1 MINDKELKELIN
13 GISAAGD
20 FSEIYIENTVST
32 KIKCED
38 DKIENIVSGT
48 DNGAGIRVIKG
59 EETFFGSTNDVSFK
73 GLNAIIGQLTDN
85 KTADGK
91 IPLVHFKDDIKA
103 ENFYFEILADKV
115 PVEEKLK
122 LVKLANDSARA
133 VDKNRIRQVT
143 VGYSDTIKDI
153 EIINS
158 YGLHIKE
165 RRSYIVFI
173 VNVIALD
180 KGIMQTGY
188 EPIGGL
194 SGFELFSNYDV
205 EKTAET
211 AALRAVRML
220 DAKKAPTGEMMVVLS
235 SEAGGTMIH
244 EAIGHSLEADLIQ
257 KEISP
262 AYKGRLGEAVASELV
277 TVLDDATL
285 QGKMGS
291 FKYDDEG
298 KPGEKTVL
306 VEKGILKNYMH
317 SYFTAKKE
325 NKPSTGNGR
334 RESYKHA
341 PIPRMS
347 NTLILPGNDHPGQI
361 IQSVKKGLYV
371 KKMGGGQVD
380 TANGNFVFD
389 VAEGYEIVDGR
400 LGDIVRGAT
409 FMGNGPQVLK
419 SIDMVG
425 NDLGFGIG
433 TCGKDGQGVPVGD
446 AQPTLRIP
454 RITVG
459 GTDSNK

>member
-194 SGFELFSNYDV
+194 
-205 EKTAET
+205 
-211 AALRAVRML
+211 
-220 DAKKAPTGEMMVVLS
+220 
-235 SEAGGTMIH
+235 
-244 EAIGHSLEADLIQ
+244 
-257 KEISP
+257 
-262 AYKGRLGEAVASELV
+262 
-277 TVLDDATL
+277 
-285 QGKMGS
+285 
-291 FKYDDEG
+291 
-298 KPGEKTVL
+298 
-306 VEKGILKNYMH
+306 
-317 SYFTAKKE
+317 
-325 NKPSTGNGR
+325 
-334 RESYKHA
+334 
-341 PIPRMS
+341 
-347 NTLILPGNDHPGQI
+347 
-361 IQSVKKGLYV
+361 
-371 KKMGGGQVD
+371 
-380 TANGNFVFD
+380 
-389 VAEGYEIVDGR
+389 
-400 LGDIVRGAT
+400 
-409 FMGNGPQVLK
+409 
-419 SIDMVG
+419 
-425 NDLGFGIG
+425 
-433 TCGKDGQGVPVGD
+433 
-446 AQPTLRIP
+446 
-454 RITVG
+454 
-459 GTDSNK
+459 